1 MDDYEASIRRRFP
14 RVVLA
19 PTKGLGAEGRGEA
32 FEAFLVPAER
42 LEEFRAFVAD
52 DLAALA
58 AQLGRPPPLIVPH
71 AAGPE
76 PVRDRSVD
84 FR

>member
-1 MDDYEASIRRRFP
+1 MDEYEASIRRRFP
-14 RVVLA
+14 QVILA
-19 PTKGLGAEGRGEA
+19 HSKAFEAESPGEA

-42 LEEFRAFVAD
+42 LDEFRAFVAD

-58 AQLGRPPPLIVPH
+58 GQLGRPPPRIVAHP
-71 AAGPE
+71 AAPA
-76 PVRDRSVD
+76 PARDPYAE